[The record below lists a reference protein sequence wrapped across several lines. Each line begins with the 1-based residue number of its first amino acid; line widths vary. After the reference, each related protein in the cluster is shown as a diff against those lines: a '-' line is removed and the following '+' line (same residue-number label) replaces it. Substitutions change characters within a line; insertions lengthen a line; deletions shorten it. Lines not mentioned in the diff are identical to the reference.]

1 MKRNEVTVP
10 KVTAMILC
18 GLMIGGIAQ
27 IIFNMHK
34 DARVH
39 RDHMVT
45 LESK

>member
-27 IIFNMHK
+27 IIFNVHK
-34 DARVH
+34 DAQAH
-39 RDHMVT
+39 RDHIVDT
-45 LESK
+45 ESK